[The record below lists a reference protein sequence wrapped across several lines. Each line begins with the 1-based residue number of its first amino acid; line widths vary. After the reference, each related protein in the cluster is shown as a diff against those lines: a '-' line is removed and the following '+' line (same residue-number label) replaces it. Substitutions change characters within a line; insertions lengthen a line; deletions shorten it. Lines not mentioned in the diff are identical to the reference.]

1 MDVVITRWWRAVWW
15 MVSVAAQSGRTLE
28 GEQGMSGRVD
38 DSDEG
43 RSQAEPSEGSVE
55 PGEGAWVER
64 VIDRLGIGV
73 FCVDNVQERV
83 TRANEAY
90 ARLAVAG
97 SRSEERFSRNA
108 ETDL

>member
-1 MDVVITRWWRAVWW
+1 
-15 MVSVAAQSGRTLE
+15 
-28 GEQGMSGRVD
+28 MSGRVD

-73 FCVDNVQERV
+73 FCVDNVQHRV

-90 ARLAVAG
+90 ARLFG
-97 SRSEERFSRNA
+97 FPSA
-108 ETDL
+108 EAASGTSVHDLRLDPRKPHGQGFIAAINENDEG